1 MAENH
6 KTVAGK
12 GVYIS
17 LAALLNGIVVKQAFV
32 HNAAWYWLLLVSLPL
47 LITLIFDCRDR

>member
-47 LITLIFDCRDR
+47 LITLIFDSRDR